1 MKGGFKW
8 NYTES
13 KIHIPNLL
21 QVGSTNSDAYC
32 NPRAN
37 PGCLAPEQLLL
48 SAVQCC
54 YLSSVHFATT
64 LISS

>member
-21 QVGSTNSDAYC
+21 QVGSTNSQMHTVI
-32 NPRAN
+32 
-37 PGCLAPEQLLL
+37 PEQTQVVWPQ
-48 SAVQCC
+48 SNF
-54 YLSSVHFATT
+54 S
-64 LISS
+64 